1 MMWTVSK
8 VTREMA
14 GYNSDTER
22 ELFAGVGA
30 VHRPRRDEAHKIKG
44 APLAQTQLTALRT
57 WLRAVRPLRL

>member
-1 MMWTVSK
+1 
-8 VTREMA
+8 MA

-30 VHRPRRDEAHKIKG
+30 VHRPRRDEAHNIKG
-44 APLAQTQLTALRT
+44 TPLAQTQLTALRT